1 MKIIGTGLNY
11 LSHIE
16 EQGIKPPA
24 EPLLFGKFPTT
35 LIGPGEAIVLPP
47 ESVHVDSEA
56 ELAVEI
62 GRVGRRIHE
71 DDALEF
77 VAGYRCA
84 NDVSARDLQR
94 SDKQWTRAKGFDTF
108 CPLGTELVP
117 VSELGD
123 ASGLRVVQRLNGEL
137 LQDGNTAELVFGV
150 RRLVAFVSA
159 VFTLEP
165 GDLILTGTPSG
176 RRHLPYAADRDGR
189 RRPRRDRD
197 RGDRGARQPG
207 SRNPEL
213 SALLLARAPLFL
225 ALLDDRAM
233 LRSCAAARVPPD
245 QLSSASSS
253 PSSSPPRIHSIRS
266 TERAMSLMVNRKA
279 ISLREISSSSTQKG
293 CLPVPPGTDGRRDGS
308 AGKPGERARR
318 KAVKRLNGELEVLGL
333 RVLELRVR
341 EAAEALH
348 EHHDRWHARA

>member
-1 MKIIGTGLNY
+1 VTPKLIAIRADYRLDSRVKIIGTGLNY

-47 ESVHVDSEA
+47 ESAHVDSEA

-71 DDALEF
+71 DDALDF

-84 NDVSARDLQR
+84 NDVTARDLQR

-108 CPLGTELVP
+108 CPLGMELVP

-123 ASGLRVVQRLNGEL
+123 ASGLHVVQRLNGEL
-137 LQDGNTAELVFGV
+137 FQDGNTADLVFSV
-150 RRLVAFVSA
+150 RRLVAFASA

-176 RRHLPYAADRDGR
+176 VGIFRTPPVAMAAGDVVEIEIDGI
-189 RRPRRDRD
+189 
-197 RGDRGARQPG
+197 GVLA
-207 SRNPEL
+207 NP
-213 SALLLARAPLFL
+213 
-225 ALLDDRAM
+225 
-233 LRSCAAARVPPD
+233 V
-245 QLSSASSS
+245 
-253 PSSSPPRIHSIRS
+253 
-266 TERAMSLMVNRKA
+266 V
-279 ISLREISSSSTQKG
+279 
-293 CLPVPPGTDGRRDGS
+293 
-308 AGKPGERARR
+308 
-318 KAVKRLNGELEVLGL
+318 
-333 RVLELRVR
+333 
-341 EAAEALH
+341 AEA
-348 EHHDRWHARA
+348 